1 MGFSKPDSLKGSI
14 SVKGGAITS
23 AGVSCSTTG
32 ERTDAQ
38 KVKGL
43 SHHSHAQA
51 TIRGQ
56 ILSTLFYFVL
66 HQ

>member
-14 SVKGGAITS
+14 SVKGGAIIS

-43 SHHSHAQA
+43 SHHGHPQA
-51 TIRGQ
+51 TIRD
-56 ILSTLFYFVL
+56 
-66 HQ
+66 